1 MHKAWHHFNVTK
13 NDKLAI
19 YYLLNATSLHQY
31 QGNSNYAEFFHSKN
45 ETENSQSE
53 NNSSEQDKLFLE
65 NLVDRNLSELV
76 LRKQPLNNIIEFME
90 SKTFEDTINQVFDTE
105 IVQTVKQ
112 FPSEWTV
119 IQVSKNFNS
128 MTPSSTYKEIVSFN
142 TGIEVVVLKHSAINS
157 YADPLIFEI
166 TKHSQSGKPPTHSLS
181 LTFHF
186 LFRHRNLKSK

>member
-166 TKHSQSGKPPTHSLS
+166 TKHSQSGKPLTHSLS